1 MKPSHPVTLP
11 ALLEG
16 VFMRF
21 AMLDTL
27 EHYSPQQLRD
37 FASPV
42 LLEQLHGGG
51 EYSG

>member
-1 MKPSHPVTLP
+1 MKPSRPITLP

-16 VFMRF
+16 VFMLF

-37 FASPV
+37 FASSA
-42 LLEQLHGGG
+42 LQEQQHANGKLG
-51 EYSG
+51 